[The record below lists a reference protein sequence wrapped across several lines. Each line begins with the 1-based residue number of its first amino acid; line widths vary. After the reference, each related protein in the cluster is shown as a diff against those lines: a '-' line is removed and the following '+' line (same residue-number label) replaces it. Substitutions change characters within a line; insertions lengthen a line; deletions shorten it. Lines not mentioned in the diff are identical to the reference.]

1 VPYIVA
7 DENKVIPSLLAHVY
21 SRSIAEVI
29 HRILHIVDSN
39 FEEDLT
45 SKIAEK
51 KSVIMTSLI
60 E

>member
-1 VPYIVA
+1 VA

-39 FEEDLT
+39 FEEDLA